1 MQLGGACL
9 ALSMVMPRVP
19 GSLLLALVLPSAGA
33 VIGCAGA
40 PPVSLLDRGLPTTL
54 TPVRAIPLEVVTR
67 STAVDDPLPVRGS
80 DVTYADLE
88 TALGASVSSAAAP
101 WASAH
106 REHRPAGWQLSVELT
121 QAEAVASDQRLMVT
135 LTVRATLRTREDG
148 TFLGQTQA
156 TCRESGLFPADRG
169 APVVIACMSRVG
181 RDLAGWLSA
190 AGDDSL

>member
-1 MQLGGACL
+1 MRRPISTL
-9 ALSMVMPRVP
+9 AVAVSVTAAA
-19 GSLLLALVLPSAGA
+19 LA
-33 VIGCAGA
+33 GCAA
-40 PPVSLLDRGLPTTL
+40 TPPVSLLDRGLPTTL

-88 TALGASVSSAAAP
+88 TALGASISSAAAP
-101 WASAH
+101 WATAH
-106 REHRPAGWQLSVELT
+106 QGHRPSGWQLSVELT
-121 QAEAVASDQRLMVT
+121 QAEAVVDAQRLMVT

-169 APVVIACMSRVG
+169 APVVVACMSRVG
-181 RDLAGWLSA
+181 RDLAGWLNASDVDA
-190 AGDDSL
+190 T

>member
-1 MQLGGACL
+1 
-9 ALSMVMPRVP
+9 MPRAP
-19 GSLLLALVLPSAGA
+19 GFLFLAPALVVSCFTS
-33 VIGCAGA
+33 VVGCASA
-40 PPVSLLDRGLPTTL
+40 PPVSLLDHGLPTTL

-88 TALGASVSSAAAP
+88 TALGASISSAAAP
-101 WASAH
+101 WAGAHKAH
-106 REHRPAGWQLSVELT
+106 RPSGWQLSVELT

-190 AGDDSL
+190 SDVDAL